1 MGGLAK
7 KQKETFQKKEKEKSP
22 RNRLERLRSRMSSYR
37 ERSKIME
44 ERQSLKTPAREVSN
58 NGFNLFCREVAPA
71 ASALQVPDL
80 SDVKDYRDEWE
91 DTRNLRDDTHDRNAI
106 MNFDEDLLDRGLGDS
121 DETGGRGEYFAK
133 SGTRI

>member
-7 KQKETFQKKEKEKSP
+7 KQKETFQKKKQEKSP
-22 RNRLERLRSRMSSYR
+22 RNRLERLRSRMSTYR
-37 ERSKIME
+37 ERSRIME
-44 ERQSLKTPAREVSN
+44 ERQSLKTPAKEVSN
-58 NGFNLFCREVAPA
+58 TGFNLFCREVAPA

-91 DTRNLRDDTHDRNAI
+91 DTRNLRDDTDDRNAI

>member
-1 MGGLAK
+1 M
-7 KQKETFQKKEKEKSP
+7 
-22 RNRLERLRSRMSSYR
+22 
-37 ERSKIME
+37 
-44 ERQSLKTPAREVSN
+44 
-58 NGFNLFCREVAPA
+58 
-71 ASALQVPDL
+71 PDL

-91 DTRNLRDDTHDRNAI
+91 DTRNLRDDTDDRNAI